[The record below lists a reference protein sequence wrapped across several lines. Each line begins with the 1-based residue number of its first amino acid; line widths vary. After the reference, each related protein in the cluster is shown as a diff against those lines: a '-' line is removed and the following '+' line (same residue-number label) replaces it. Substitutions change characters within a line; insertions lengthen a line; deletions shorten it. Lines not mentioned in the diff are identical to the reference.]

1 MSHGLQHAFE
11 AEEVM
16 AYLDGALE
24 ADRAAALAAHLDGC
38 AECQSLSKNFRQLT
52 DRMMSFEVEPA
63 PQSMNEAVL
72 KAVEKPAATTPRI
85 EKRPIWK
92 RFEFW
97 NWPLVQRVPKNWAI
111 GGTIGAVALVL
122 LLVRASAPNS
132 RHIEGL
138 GNLVSSQSDLA
149 LRYRD
154 ENAAPAPP
162 PLAALNVNAPR
173 FDKTPDESNALLQQ
187 KAITELSSNLAQA
200 RANSYV
206 ATASEESVESND
218 QSDAKLE
225 APDVKGPMIEQNVS
239 LHIVPTNYDDASAAI
254 EKLAAARG
262 GYVGSLTA
270 TAQTGSAR
278 DVNVELRI
286 PAKQADAFIADVR
299 KLGKVVEET
308 RTTEEVTAE
317 YIDLQARM
325 KASKAAEQRLVE
337 LLGTRT
343 GKLSE
348 VLEVEREL
356 ARVRSEI
363 ESMQG
368 GGQRDAAR
376 GELCDRESRA
386 ERGVSRDA
394 SLRFGRLEAPRRIR
408 RRPQESGKRNR
419 GRHHLRAGRRAFDRV
434 LGWTHP
440 GDSVDGPPA
449 NPISPVSGFGRRHDG
464 EVSRIPSKD
473 HRNDRRMFSESGEF
487 RPSRRTGHHR
497 KAPSPFDSVCK
508 QPNRKYLGVA
518 REVQLLPRLSHIP
531 GWAGF
536 AALKPDLRGRAM
548 GVRRDPLFFC
558 PVMSVVGSKAAIA
571 RFPIERVNARD
582 FSRHRIRYH
591 TTYY

>member
-38 AECQSLSKNFRQLT
+38 AECQSLAKNFRQLT

-63 PQSMNEAVL
+63 PQSINDAVL

-173 FDKTPDESNALLQQ
+173 FDKTRDESNALLQQ

-239 LHIVPTNYDDASAAI
+239 LHIVSTNYDDASAAI

-317 YIDLQARM
+317 YVDLQARM

-343 GKLSE
+343 GKLSD

-368 GGQRDAAR
+368 QANVMLHEVNYATVKVELSEEYHETLHSDSVGSKLRDAFV
-376 GELCDRESRA
+376 GGLKN
-386 ERGVSRDA
+386 
-394 SLRFGRLEAPRRIR
+394 LENGIVGAIIFLLEDGLSIAFWGGLILAIALMVRRRIR
-408 RRPQESGKRNR
+408 
-419 GRHHLRAGRRAFDRV
+419 
-434 LGWTHP
+434 
-440 GDSVDGPPA
+440 
-449 NPISPVSGFGRRHDG
+449 
-464 EVSRIPSKD
+464 
-473 HRNDRRMFSESGEF
+473 
-487 RPSRRTGHHR
+487 SRRS
-497 KAPSPFDSVCK
+497 AVSV
-508 QPNRKYLGVA
+508 
-518 REVQLLPRLSHIP
+518 
-531 GWAGF
+531 
-536 AALKPDLRGRAM
+536 AA
-548 GVRRDPLFFC
+548 
-558 PVMSVVGSKAAIA
+558 
-571 RFPIERVNARD
+571 
-582 FSRHRIRYH
+582 
-591 TTYY
+591 TTAK

>member
-24 ADRAAALAAHLDGC
+24 ADRAAALAAHLNTC
-38 AECQSLSKNFRQLT
+38 ADCQALAKSFRQLT

-63 PQSMNEAVL
+63 PQSMIDAVL
-72 KAVEKPAATTPRI
+72 KAVEKPAATTPPI

-92 RFEFW
+92 RFDVW

-111 GGTIGAVALVL
+111 GGAIGAVALVL
-122 LLVRASAPNS
+122 LLVRASAPIN
-132 RHIEGL
+132 RHIEGS
-138 GNLVSSQSDLA
+138 GNLMSSQSDLA

-154 ENAAPAPP
+154 EHAAPAPP
-162 PLAALNVNAPR
+162 
-173 FDKTPDESNALLQQ
+173 TPGINGLPAQSEQVPGEYNALLQQ
-187 KAITELSSNLAQA
+187 KAITELSSNLARA

-206 ATASEESVESND
+206 ATASEESVESDD

-239 LHIVPTNYDDASAAI
+239 LHIVPSNYDDASATI
-254 EKLAAARG
+254 EKLASAHG
-262 GYVGSLTA
+262 GYVGTLTA

-286 PAKQADAFIADVR
+286 PAKQSDAFIADVR

-317 YIDLQARM
+317 YVDLQARL

-343 GKLSE
+343 GKLSD

-368 GGQRDAAR
+368 QANVMLNEVSYATVKVELSEEYHETLHSDSVGNKISNAFVGG
-376 GELCDRESRA
+376 LKN
-386 ERGVSRDA
+386 
-394 SLRFGRLEAPRRIR
+394 LEDGIVGAIIFVLEDGLSIAFWGGILLAIALVVRRRIR
-408 RRPQESGKRNR
+408 S
-419 GRHHLRAGRRAFDRV
+419 RRA
-434 LGWTHP
+434 
-440 GDSVDGPPA
+440 A
-449 NPISPVSGFGRRHDG
+449 
-464 EVSRIPSKD
+464 
-473 HRNDRRMFSESGEF
+473 SEAV
-487 RPSRRTGHHR
+487 T
-497 KAPSPFDSVCK
+497 
-508 QPNRKYLGVA
+508 
-518 REVQLLPRLSHIP
+518 
-531 GWAGF
+531 
-536 AALKPDLRGRAM
+536 AAK
-548 GVRRDPLFFC
+548 
-558 PVMSVVGSKAAIA
+558 
-571 RFPIERVNARD
+571 
-582 FSRHRIRYH
+582 
-591 TTYY
+591 